1 MCVGGGGGT
10 KGWRVGVMEGQVGQ
24 KGKCRTGNEGRTE
37 WQRGWEGGGGAK
49 RGRVGLTGVG
59 VLEGEV
65 GQRGKVGTEN
75 EGGTGRKKRESGTY
89 RGVLEG
95 ELGQRGKDGTRGMRM
110 GQEEGGYTK
119 GGKVGL
125 VEGWDRE

>member
-1 MCVGGGGGT
+1 M
-10 KGWRVGVMEGQVGQ
+10 
-24 KGKCRTGNEGRTE
+24 
-37 WQRGWEGGGGAK
+37 
-49 RGRVGLTGVG
+49 GLTGVW

-75 EGGTGRKKRESGTY
+75 DSGRGRKKRESGTY

-110 GQEEGGYTK
+110 GQEEGG
-119 GGKVGL
+119 
-125 VEGWDRE
+125 